1 MSVKNIKARGYI
13 TIVRIKDGEKGDR
26 GDAGPKGDNG
36 RDADFYRLRPLAEVA
51 NVDADGTLYVGLS
64 YGADHIVGNTVT
76 AQSLKATG
84 LTVEARGNNNDYP
97 RVEMTAGDVA
107 SGFTYIPDYVNA
119 SNRPD
124 FFIVELKRGAQI
136 LDVKT
141 VSVAMYAA
149 SYVKVVGDMRTSVSQ
164 QGKDISVI
172 KQNAQSLTLKV
183 ESLKNGVRNLLK
195 GGRLGVTSS
204 QYGFGAEKIEDRW
217 VKLKPDTDYTL
228 TACGR
233 ISGNAKANGQELRV
247 YLFNH
252 SDTDSTKEWTWQNVV
267 RIGTEEDSV
276 ESIVVHTPSA
286 GDRRRPA
293 DDRFLVLCYPYPNQ
307 DSNGRNGEVTV
318 NWVTVTEG
326 SQAASDWIPSK
337 EESGEE
343 RVKAVE
349 LKLENGEFRVK
360 SDKTVFVDNNGNET
374 VLIKDGKLSA
384 NLIDA
389 KKIVTNGLQA
399 GDIDAQNA
407 TIKNLT
413 VEGNS
418 VFKGRL
424 EGTSGSFT
432 DLTCVDDKGQVVA
445 GLHFSPDGK
454 MVFDGDISSQGGKT
468 INGRSRSLRYYAS
481 DIWCRG
487 QFGHYSRICA
497 VIKDNMMFVHHGG
510 HEYTN
515 GVKIKLASTRTRD
528 GREVYLIPLYSSGLP
543 SAKRNGEEVV
553 DYDNPK
559 IYELYSNSYGRK
571 IAEELELPAG
581 ASIDVVVFN
590 CTSYHLYNFVGMG
603 YGKQWTVINGNDNV
617 EAWIC
622 CHGSDFKVDGGWN
635 LNCCYINPDWLTP
648 STVDRNSLG
657 AGVMVGKELDMNW

>member
-1 MSVKNIKARGYI
+1 MGTKARGSI
-13 TIVRIKDGEKGDR
+13 TLYNVKNGKDAE
-26 GDAGPKGDNG
+26 
-36 RDADFYRLRPLAEVA
+36 YHRLRPQSEKAVVGGD
-51 NVDADGTLYVGLS
+51 NSLYITLS
-64 YGADHIVGNTVT
+64 YIIEHVNGAQVTTEAGSAQGYHVT
-76 AQSLKATG
+76 ARMNNGVSIAMTHGAVNSGTYKLTDYSKAQN
-84 LTVEARGNNNDYP
+84 R
-97 RVEMTAGDVA
+97 
-107 SGFTYIPDYVNA
+107 PDYV
-119 SNRPD
+119 
-124 FFIVELKRGAQI
+124 IIELRDSADKVVDIRTAQI
-136 LDVKT
+136 IMEA
-141 VSVAMYAA
+141 S
-149 SYVKVVGDMRTSVSQ
+149 SYVDIVADLRRTVSQ
-164 QGKDISVI
+164 QGSSISSVQQDA
-172 KQNAQSLTLKV
+172 KSLTLKV
-183 ESLKNGVRNLLK
+183 ESMKNGVRNLLK

-228 TACGR
+228 TVCGR

-247 YLFNH
+247 YLFNR

-286 GDRRRPA
+286 GDRRRPTN
-293 DDRFLVLCYPYPNQ
+293 DQYMVLCYPYPDQ
-307 DSNGRNGEVTV
+307 ESNGRNGEVTV

-343 RVKAVE
+343 RVKTVE
-349 LKLENGEFRVK
+349 ARLENGEFRVK
-360 SDKTVFVDNNGNET
+360 SDRTVFVDGNGKET

-384 NLIDA
+384 ELIDA
-389 KKIVTNGLQA
+389 VKLVAAGLQA
-399 GDIDAQNA
+399 GNIDAKNA
-407 TIKNLT
+407 TIKNLK

-528 GREVYLIPLYSSGLP
+528 GREVYLIPLYSPGLP

>member
-13 TIVRIKDGEKGDR
+13 TLVRIKDGEKGDR
-26 GDAGPKGDNG
+26 GDTGPKGDNG
-36 RDADFYRLRPLAEVA
+36 RDADFYRLRPLAEFA

-119 SNRPD
+119 SNRSD

-172 KQNAQSLTLKV
+172 KQNAQSLTLRV
-183 ESLKNGVRNLLK
+183 DSLKTGIRNLLT
-195 GGRLGVTSS
+195 GGKYERTFRG
-204 QYGFGAEKIEDRW
+204 YGFTYNLQKGKYIKLEAEK
-217 VKLKPDTDYTL
+217 DYTL
-228 TACGR
+228 TVCGR
-233 ISGNAKANGQELRV
+233 ISQSTKDKGQLLHFYVFTPNWTWCDHIEISNV
-247 YLFNH
+247 
-252 SDTDSTKEWTWQNVV
+252 TDSIASVKF
-267 RIGTEEDSV
+267 RIPAGKKTSDDMYIV
-276 ESIVVHTPSA
+276 DGYPFPNKDES
-286 GDRRRPA
+286 G
-293 DDRFLVLCYPYPNQ
+293 
-307 DSNGRNGEVTV
+307 GNGEVTV
-318 NWVTVTEG
+318 NWVTITEG
-326 SQAASDWIPSK
+326 TQPASDWIPSK

-349 LKLENGEFRVK
+349 LKLENGEFRIM
-360 SDKTVFVDNNGNET
+360 SNRTVFVDNSGNET

-528 GREVYLIPLYSSGLP
+528 GREVYLIPLYSPGLP